1 MFCCPLLK
9 LVGNHIQFNTIKRH
23 EHFQMHPMVLFQD
36 HQQNTRQSYLPY
48 LKFYEK
54 LLSVFK
60 RDENLRG
67 QQVQRVQMG
76 ERLP

>member
-1 MFCCPLLK
+1 
-9 LVGNHIQFNTIKRH
+9 
-23 EHFQMHPMVLFQD
+23 MVLFQD

-48 LKFYEK
+48 LKFHEK